1 MMRLDHGEGA
11 VMGER
16 MRDKRNP
23 VSGGFA
29 IGLGA
34 LLGGLWGVHSG
45 QAILG
50 LGGGLAI
57 GIAISLLVWLADR
70 QR

>member
-1 MMRLDHGEGA
+1 
-11 VMGER
+11 MGRR
-16 MRDKRNP
+16 MKDAKNP

-50 LGGGLAI
+50 LGGGI
-57 GIAISLLVWLADR
+57 GIGVAIALVVWIVDR
-70 QR
+70 RR

>member
-1 MMRLDHGEGA
+1 MSGHMKDT
-11 VMGER
+11 
-16 MRDKRNP
+16 RNP

-34 LLGGLWGVHSG
+34 LIGGLWGVHSG

-50 LGGGLAI
+50 LGGGIAI
-57 GIAISLLVWLADR
+57 GAAIALIVWLIDR
-70 QR
+70 QRG

>member
-1 MMRLDHGEGA
+1 MKDP
-11 VMGER
+11 
-16 MRDKRNP
+16 RNP

-34 LLGGLWGVHSG
+34 LIGGLWGVNHG

-50 LGGGLAI
+50 LGGGI
-57 GIAISLLVWLADR
+57 GIGVAISVIVWLVDR
-70 QR
+70 QRG